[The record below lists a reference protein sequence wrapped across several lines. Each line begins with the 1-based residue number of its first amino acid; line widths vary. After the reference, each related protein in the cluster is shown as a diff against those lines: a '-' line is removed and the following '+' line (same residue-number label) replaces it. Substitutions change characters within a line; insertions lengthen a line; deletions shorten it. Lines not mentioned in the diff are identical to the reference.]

1 MLRYIFP
8 RSIISKAIQEGEDL
22 IRLPNLRVLQIGQS
36 FDLYNQV
43 GLPKEDIP
51 RVVAHLPKLESLK
64 LDVRT
69 GIWFFFS

>member
-8 RSIISKAIQEGEDL
+8 RSIISHGIQKGEEL
-22 IRLPNLRVLQIGQS
+22 IRLPNVRELQMGQS
-36 FDLYNQV
+36 FELYNQV

-69 GIWFFFS
+69 GVFFSD